1 MKEEITGKMNIITR
15 RELNYKNTVKAIN
28 TKVTPVTAHPMN
40 VCKLAKSE
48 LTELD
53 PKSFFYLFFYLFITF
68 FRVDKI
74 K

>member
-28 TKVTPVTAHPMN
+28 TKVTPVTAYPMN
-40 VCKLAKSE
+40 VCKFAKSE

-53 PKSFFYLFFYLFITF
+53 PKSSKE
-68 FRVDKI
+68 V
-74 K
+74 